1 MSFGPYAFAAAGRD
15 APSDPARDLALGWGY
30 RYRDLFDPGRLAD
43 LDADFRGVLA
53 AADPAL
59 AARFESYRGGEE
71 LIPPAD
77 GDLLIAVARHLAD
90 FVAELFAIEPLLG
103 SMRGAATRDQP
114 VFRLRDFV
122 SRRAIKKYG
131 STAASAGEALALE
144 AEVDGLLP
152 LIDPGSAG
160 SPGDRELL
168 VGRAVSAL
176 LDLEAA
182 LAATPPGPDGS
193 AQARALA
200 ARLGGSGITP
210 PAVPADG
217 SPAAELTFV
226 RAILDRFE
234 RWAAV
239 HHHAPEARARVAGW
253 VAFRLPHKL
262 DHAALVPLRRPRAD
276 LPELMVAHD
285 EHRRGRIGF
294 ALTDNRMSA
303 REVLGEVEYCLY
315 CHERRKDSCSHGLR
329 EKDGSAKRNPLGI
342 ALAGCPLH
350 ERISEMHVL
359 RKEGDSLGALA
370 LVIIDNPM
378 LPGTGHRICND
389 CMKACIFQKQ
399 EPVNIPQAETGVLT
413 DVLALPYGFEIYAL
427 LTRWNPLNRARP
439 HALPYNGKNV
449 LVVGLGPAGY
459 TLSHHLANEGFGVV
473 AVDGLK
479 LEPLPVDLVGGDA
492 WPPRPLRD
500 WNELAVPLDKRIL
513 SGFGGVAEYGITV
526 RWDKNFLQAIYLSLA
541 RRRNFRAYGGVRF
554 GGTFDADEA
563 WQLGFHHIAIAAG
576 AGKPTIIDIKNNLI
590 PGVRKAS
597 DFLMAL
603 QLTGG
608 FKEDTLAN
616 LQMRLPALVV
626 GGGLT
631 GIDTTTE
638 LAAYYPVQV
647 EKFLSR
653 WESLAAEVGEEA
665 LLRMYNPG
673 ELEVAR
679 EFVAHGRELRAERAR
694 AAAAGQAA
702 DLAGLVASWGGVSL
716 VYRRSMQDSPAYRL
730 NHEEVSKFLEE
741 GVSFIENLVPRACEP
756 DANGTL
762 QAVVFERVI
771 EQEGKLH
778 PTGEQVRLPARS
790 LLVAAGTSPNVIYE
804 REHPG
809 TFEIDSRARAFRS
822 YRVVRD
828 PGPEGE
834 HRLEPAA
841 PGEIAFFTSYRKHD
855 HFITYYGDNHPVYA
869 GSVVKAM
876 ASAKDG
882 YPHVAALF
890 AHELAGQRPD
900 DQPARETAWE
910 GFVARL
916 DRDLRPTV
924 HEVIRL
930 TPTIVEVVVSAP
942 AAVRRFQPGQFFR
955 LQNYES
961 LSPRMTCNGHG
972 PDTRLQMEG
981 LALTGASVDQDRG
994 LVSLIVLEMG
1004 SSSRLC
1010 ARLRPGEPV
1019 VLMGPT
1025 GAPTE
1030 IPHGE
1035 AVVLCGGG
1043 LGNAVLFSIARA
1055 MRDSGCR
1062 VLYFAGYRKKEDI
1075 YKVDEIEAATD
1086 EVIWSVDSGELP
1098 EARRPGDH
1106 VFRGNIVEAM
1116 LAHARGELGPAAR
1129 LAYRLPAHHR
1139 HRQRSDDGRGRPLPP
1154 RRVAAIHV
1162 SWPRGHRLHQLAHAV
1177 HDERGLRPV
1186 PAAASRPDE
1195 RQGGVRLLLLQPGPA
1210 PGHRRLGPPGRAPGP
1225 EHGPGEARRPVDPTS
1240 DRRPRR
1246 HLGIIRTCWLPPP
1259 RSGWKSSSAT
1269 TAASPAPSTS
1279 ARATCSPSRRRST
1292 SPRP

>member
-1 MSFGPYAFAAAGRD
+1 MTTGSYSFAPVGRD
-15 APSDPARDLALGWGY
+15 APDDPARNIPLARGY
-30 RYRDLFDPGRLAD
+30 RYRDLFEPARLAD
-43 LDADFRGVLA
+43 LDAEFRASLA
-53 AADPAL
+53 AADPDL
-59 AARFESYRGGEE
+59 SGRFEAYRAGAE
-71 LIPPAD
+71 LTPPAD
-77 GDLLIAVARHLAD
+77 GDLLIAVARHLAA
-90 FVAELFAIEPLLG
+90 FVAELFSVGPLLAG
-103 SMRGAATRDQP
+103 LREAATRDQP
-114 VFRLRDFV
+114 IFRLRDFI

-131 STAASAGEALALE
+131 PAEAGGPSDL
-144 AEVDGLLP
+144 DGEIDRLLP
-152 LIDPGSAG
+152 LADPEGSALA
-160 SPGDRELL
+160 GDRELQ
-168 VGRAVSAL
+168 VARAVAAL

-182 LAATPPGPDGS
+182 LSATPPGAE
-193 AQARALA
+193 AQAQVRTLAGRLA
-200 ARLGGSGITP
+200 AEGITQ
-210 PAVPADG
+210 PALTA
-217 SPAAELTFV
+217 PAAEPAPPPELTFV
-226 RAILDRFE
+226 RALLDRFE
-234 RWAAV
+234 RWTAA
-239 HHHAPEARARVAGW
+239 HHHDHGARDRIAGW

-262 DHAALVPLRRPRAD
+262 DHNALVPLRRSRAD
-276 LPELMVAHD
+276 LPEAMVAHD
-285 EHRRGRIGF
+285 EHRRGRLGF
-294 ALTDNRMSA
+294 ALTDARMA
-303 REVLGEVEYCLY
+303 GREVLAEVDYCLY

-342 ALAGCPLH
+342 ALQGCPLH

-370 LVIIDNPM
+370 LIIIDNPM
-378 LPGTGHRICND
+378 APGTGHRICND
-389 CMKACIFQKQ
+389 CMKGCIFQKQ
-399 EPVNIPQAETGVLT
+399 EPVNIPQVETGVLT
-413 DVLALPYGFEIYAL
+413 DVLALPYGFEIYSL
-427 LTRWNPLNRARP
+427 LTRFNPLNRARP
-439 HALPYNGKNV
+439 HALAYNGKNV

-479 LEPLPVDLVGGDA
+479 LEPLPADLLGGDA

-500 WNELAVPLDKRIL
+500 WKELAVPLDQRIL

-554 GGTFDADEA
+554 GGTFEVDEA

-576 AGKPTIIDIKNNLI
+576 AGKPTIIDVKNNLI

-616 LQMRLPALVV
+616 LQVRLPALVV

-647 EKFLSR
+647 EKFLTR
-653 WESLAAEVGEEA
+653 WESLAAELGEET
-665 LLRMYNPG
+665 LERMYSPP

-679 EFVAHGRELRAERAR
+679 EFMAHGQAVRAERAR
-694 AAAAGQAA
+694 AAAAGGTP
-702 DLAGLVASWGGVSL
+702 DLARLVAGWGGVSL
-716 VYRRSMQDSPAYRL
+716 VYRRSLQDSPAYRL
-730 NHEEVSKFLEE
+730 NHEEVAKFLEE
-741 GVSFIENLVPRACEP
+741 GVAFIENLVPRECEP
-756 DANGTL
+756 DARGTL
-762 QAVVFERVI
+762 RSVRFERVV
-771 EQEGKLH
+771 EQDGKLQ
-778 PTGEQVRLPARS
+778 PTGESVRLPART

-809 TFEIDSRARAFRS
+809 TFEIDARARAFRS
-822 YRVVRD
+822 FRAARD
-828 PGPEGE
+828 AGGAL
-834 HRLEPAA
+834 RLEPAA
-841 PGEIAFFTSYRKHD
+841 PGETAFFTSYQKDGR
-855 HFITYYGDNHPVYA
+855 FITYYGDNHPIYA

-890 AHELAGQRPD
+890 APELAGLQPGE
-900 DQPARETAWE
+900 QPARDTAWE
-910 GFVARL
+910 TFVARL
-916 DRDLRPTV
+916 DRDLRATV

-955 LQNYES
+955 LQNFES
-961 LSPRMTCNGHG
+961 LSPRLAGSNGHAR
-972 PDTRLQMEG
+972 PTRLQMEG
-981 LALTGASVDQDRG
+981 LALTGASVDCERG

-1030 IPHGE
+1030 IPRGE

-1055 MRDSGCR
+1055 MRENGCR

-1086 EVIWSVDSGELP
+1086 EVIWSVDGGELP
-1098 EARRPGDH
+1098 VARRPGDH

-1116 LAHARGELGPAAR
+1116 LAHARGELGPEIVPLRTCRRIIAIGSDRMMAAVAR
-1129 LAYRLPAHHR
+1129 SR
-1139 HRQRSDDGRGRPLPP
+1139 HG
-1154 RRVAAIHV
+1154 V
-1162 SWPRGHRLHQLAHAV
+1162 
-1177 HDERGLRPV
+1177 LRPFMH
-1186 PAAASRPDE
+1186 
-1195 RQGGVRLLLLQPGPA
+1195 
-1210 PGHRRLGPPGRAPGP
+1210 PGHVAIASINSPMQCMMKEVCAQCLQRQVDPATGREVFVFSCFNQDQPQDTVDWAHLAERLGQNTVQEKLSDLWTRRLIAG
-1225 EHGPGEARRPVDPTS
+1225 
-1240 DRRPRR
+1240 
-1246 HLGIIRTCWLPPP
+1246 
-1259 RSGWKSSSAT
+1259 SGG
-1269 TAASPAPSTS
+1269 ASV
-1279 ARATCSPSRRRST
+1279 
-1292 SPRP
+1292 